1 VTDQEK
7 KELVDKLYEKLI
19 MTANRFLFHAKNFHM
34 SVLKLE
40 NPTYA
45 EVAGEFRRVAGIIDI
60 LAEQIDDAL
69 IGGKA
74 DEYVTY
80 MEQIAQAIDK
90 ECAETLESIVNELDK
105 RSFL

>member
-1 VTDQEK
+1 MTDDQK
-7 KELVDKLYEKLI
+7 KELVDQLYDKLI
-19 MTANRFLFHAKNFHM
+19 KTANRFLHHAKNFHM

-40 NPTYA
+40 NPSYA
-45 EVAGEFRRVAGIIDI
+45 EIASEFRKIAGIIDI

-69 IGGKA
+69 TGGKA
-74 DEYVTY
+74 HEYVTY

-90 ECAETLESIVNELDK
+90 ECAETLKNVVTELDK